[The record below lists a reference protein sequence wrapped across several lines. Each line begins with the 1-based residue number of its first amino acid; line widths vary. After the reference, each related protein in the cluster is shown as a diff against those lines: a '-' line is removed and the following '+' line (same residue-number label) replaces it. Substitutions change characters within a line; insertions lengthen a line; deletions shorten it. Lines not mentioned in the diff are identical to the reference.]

1 MLFRSGAAA
10 ASLNMG
16 GGSFQ
21 LPQSSTVPVA
31 LNAGNNTIAFLNP
44 SGYGADL
51 DRIVVSGDGKEPA
64 PTFTTYEAEGAQLA
78 GTAGFNYSTRAS
90 GGAYVGS
97 FGAGPANTIT
107 FSNVTAASTGTYQ
120 LEIDYVTDGP
130 RTVYVSINGAT
141 PLQLTFNGN
150 NWYDPVPYVL
160 PVQLVAGT
168 NTIVFSNPNPTGYA
182 PGIDVIIV
190 STGANTAPRIA
201 TDSVGC
207 GTATLSDTTPGAILY
222 YTTDGTTPTQNSTV
236 YAGPILLPKG
246 ATLRAIALAPG
257 YPPSDV
263 AVAAAP
269 STDDGIS
276 GKCE

>member
-1 MLFRSGAAA
+1 
-10 ASLNMG
+10 MG
-16 GGSFQ
+16 GGSYL

-31 LNAGNNTIAFLNP
+31 LNAGNNIIALQNP

-51 DRIVVSGDGKEPA
+51 DRIVVSGDGREPA

-107 FSNVTAASTGTYQ
+107 FNNVTAPATGTYQ

-141 PLQLTFNGN
+141 PLQLTLNGN

-160 PVQLVAGT
+160 PIQLLTGT

-182 PGIDVIIV
+182 PGIDVIVV
-190 STGANTAPRIA
+190 STGANAIPR
-201 TDSVGC
+201 
-207 GTATLSDTTPGAILY
+207 
-222 YTTDGTTPTQNSTV
+222 
-236 YAGPILLPKG
+236 
-246 ATLRAIALAPG
+246 
-257 YPPSDV
+257 
-263 AVAAAP
+263 VAAAAP
-269 STDDGIS
+269 NVAALRR
-276 GKCE
+276 K

>member
-1 MLFRSGAAA
+1 MEIDAMTQGPRTLEYSVNGAAA

-31 LNAGNNTIAFLNP
+31 LKAGNNSITFLNP

-51 DRIVVSGDGKEPA
+51 DRIVISGDGKEPA

-107 FSNVTAASTGTYQ
+107 FNNVTAAANGTYQ

-160 PVQLVAGT
+160 PVQLRAGT

-182 PGIDVIIV
+182 PGIDSIIV
-190 STGANTAPRIA
+190 STAAHTAP
-201 TDSVGC
+201 
-207 GTATLSDTTPGAILY
+207 
-222 YTTDGTTPTQNSTV
+222 
-236 YAGPILLPKG
+236 
-246 ATLRAIALAPG
+246 
-257 YPPSDV
+257 
-263 AVAAAP
+263 
-269 STDDGIS
+269 
-276 GKCE
+276 